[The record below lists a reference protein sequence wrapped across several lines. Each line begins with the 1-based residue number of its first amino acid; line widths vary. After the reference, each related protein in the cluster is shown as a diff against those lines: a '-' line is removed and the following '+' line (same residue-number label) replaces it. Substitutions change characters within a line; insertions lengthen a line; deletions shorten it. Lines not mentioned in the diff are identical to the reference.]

1 MSRVLKINLV
11 DDNLK
16 EIKQFIIQKPKLFE
30 EVKFFIE
37 QNISKNTII
46 LNSLGKDKYELKSQ
60 KDYEKASLNNVLY
73 ARKIESGKENLAES
87 IFTRNLNKLSESKQD
102 IITEKYSCSICLELI
117 KDENPLLCYV
127 CQKIF
132 HHKCLKNWE
141 KQQKEK
147 HLKLSCPNCRNE
159 LALNKWKE
167 KLDFE
172 EMREKDAD
180 IMSQMNSGSLSPNQY
195 IIKSNE
201 LFEKILLDLNEIYS
215 LIHSNENQK
224 LNDLINRI
232 KNNITTPSI
241 DDITIEIL
249 DQLKLIKNYIKAIP
263 VNKNNNEGNKNNS
276 DLEYFTEEEGIYDIF
291 GEKFVKNNKNNIELI
306 INGKPNKLVDKY
318 VLLKGKNVIK
328 MIIKN
333 DLKNIEEM
341 FNGCKTLVNI
351 NPLKDLDIKYITSMS
366 GIFNG
371 CESLKDIKPLEN
383 WNVSKIEDLSY
394 LFYSCKSLTDIN
406 PLKNWDVSI
415 CKKFKRMFSEC
426 NFLSDI
432 SALKN
437 WNVSNGDNFS
447 GMFYECYYLEDL
459 TPLNNWNVS
468 NCYDFGH
475 MFGRLK
481 ILTDLTPL
489 KNWNVA
495 KSENFKCT
503 FYECKKLSDLKP
515 LQNWDVSL
523 CEDFSYMFE
532 GCASL
537 SDISPLFNWNFK
549 DSHVD
554 CKEMFSYCSS
564 NMDKNSLKKLKFK
577 DKACFDN
584 LIKN

>member
-1 MSRVLKINLV
+1 MSKVLKINLV

-46 LNSLGKDKYELKSQ
+46 LNSLEKDKYELKSQ

-102 IITEKYSCSICLELI
+102 IMTEKYSCSICLELI

-132 HHKCLKNWE
+132 HHKCLTNWE
-141 KQQKEK
+141 RQQKEK
-147 HLKLSCPNCRNE
+147 NLKLSCPNCRNE
-159 LALNKWKE
+159 LPLNKWKE
-167 KLDFE
+167 KLDFK
-172 EMREKDAD
+172 EMRENDAD
-180 IMSQMNSGSLSPNQY
+180 IMSQMNSGSLSTNQY

-201 LFEKILLDLNEIYS
+201 LFEKILLELNEIYS
-215 LIHSNENQK
+215 LIHPNENQK

-249 DQLKLIKNYIKAIP
+249 EQLKLIKNYIKAIP
-263 VNKNNNEGNKNNS
+263 VNKNNNEGNKSDS
-276 DLEYFTEEEGIYDIF
+276 DLEYFTEEEGICDIF
-291 GEKFVKNNKNNIELI
+291 GETFVKNNKNNIELI
-306 INGKPNKLVDKY
+306 INRKPNKLVDKY

-351 NPLKDLDIKYITSMS
+351 NPLKDLDIKYITSMN

-371 CESLKDIKPLEN
+371 CNSLKDIKPLEN

-481 ILTDLTPL
+481 ILTDLTRL

-532 GCASL
+532 GCVSL

-554 CKEMFSYCSS
+554 CKEMFSYCSP
-564 NMDKNSLKKLKFK
+564 NMDKNSFKKLKFK

-584 LIKN
+584 LVKN

>member
-1 MSRVLKINLV
+1 MSKVLKINLV

-46 LNSLGKDKYELKSQ
+46 LNSLEKDKYELKSQ
-60 KDYEKASLNNVLY
+60 KDYEKPSLNNVLY
-73 ARKIESGKENLAES
+73 VRKIESGKENLAES

-102 IITEKYSCSICLELI
+102 IMTEKYSCSICLELI

-132 HHKCLKNWE
+132 HHKCLTNWE
-141 KQQKEK
+141 RQQKEK
-147 HLKLSCPNCRNE
+147 NLKLSCPNCRNE
-159 LALNKWKE
+159 LPLNKWKE
-167 KLDFE
+167 KLDFK
-172 EMREKDAD
+172 EMRENDAD
-180 IMSQMNSGSLSPNQY
+180 IMSQMNSGSLSTNQY

-201 LFEKILLDLNEIYS
+201 LFEKILLELNEIYS
-215 LIHSNENQK
+215 LINSNESQK

-249 DQLKLIKNYIKAIP
+249 EQLKLIKNYIKAIP
-263 VNKNNNEGNKNNS
+263 VNKNNNEGNKSDS
-276 DLEYFTEEEGIYDIF
+276 DLEYFTEEEGICDIF
-291 GEKFVKNNKNNIELI
+291 GETFVKNNKNNIELI

-351 NPLKDLDIKYITSMS
+351 NPLKDLDIKYITSMI
-366 GIFNG
+366 GMFNG

-415 CKKFKRMFSEC
+415 CKKFKSMFREC

-459 TPLNNWNVS
+459 TPLNNWDVS

-554 CKEMFSYCSS
+554 CKEMFSYCSP
-564 NMDKNSLKKLKFK
+564 NMDKNSFKKLKFK
-577 DKACFDN
+577 DSSTFDN
-584 LIKN
+584 LV

>member
-1 MSRVLKINLV
+1 M
-11 DDNLK
+11 
-16 EIKQFIIQKPKLFE
+16 
-30 EVKFFIE
+30 
-37 QNISKNTII
+37 
-46 LNSLGKDKYELKSQ
+46 
-60 KDYEKASLNNVLY
+60 
-73 ARKIESGKENLAES
+73 
-87 IFTRNLNKLSESKQD
+87 
-102 IITEKYSCSICLELI
+102 
-117 KDENPLLCYV
+117 
-127 CQKIF
+127 
-132 HHKCLKNWE
+132 
-141 KQQKEK
+141 
-147 HLKLSCPNCRNE
+147 SCPNCRNE
-159 LALNKWKE
+159 LPLNKWKE
-167 KLDFE
+167 KLDFK
-172 EMREKDAD
+172 EMRENDAD
-180 IMSQMNSGSLSPNQY
+180 IMSQMNSDSLSPNQY

-201 LFEKILLDLNEIYS
+201 LFEKILLELNEIYS

-263 VNKNNNEGNKNNS
+263 VNKNNNEENKNDS
-276 DLEYFTEEEGIYDIF
+276 DLEYFTEEEGICDIF
-291 GEKFVKNNKNNIELI
+291 GEIFVKNNINNIELI

-341 FNGCKTLVNI
+341 FNGCKTLINI
-351 NPLKDLDIKYITSMS
+351 NPLKNLDIKYITSMS
-366 GIFNG
+366 GMFNG

-459 TPLNNWNVS
+459 TPLNNWDVS

-554 CKEMFSYCSS
+554 CKEMFSYCSP
-564 NMDKNSLKKLKFK
+564 NMDKNSFKKLKFK

-584 LIKN
+584 LVKN